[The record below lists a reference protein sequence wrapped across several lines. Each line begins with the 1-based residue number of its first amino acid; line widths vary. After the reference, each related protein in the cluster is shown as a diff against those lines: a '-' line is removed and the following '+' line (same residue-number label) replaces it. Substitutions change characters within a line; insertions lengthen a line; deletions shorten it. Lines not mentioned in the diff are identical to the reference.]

1 MPSGLI
7 CWHFIYSENPKH
19 SVMLP
24 RKAKKADQRHQPVRT
39 QKNRRITK
47 RWRPVQQN
55 SVLYRDEFKAPK
67 KRWELKRQPHP
78 PSYLGWKKLRHAP
91 NSLPSTPCQNH
102 VLTRG
107 YSPLRCSKVTNGMSY
122 VFQKSLSSQAG
133 YRPVILVTGAAA
145 SVVQG

>member
-7 CWHFIYSENPKH
+7 CRHFMYSENPKH

-24 RKAKKADQRHQPVRT
+24 RKAKKPDQRHQPVRT

-55 SVLYRDEFKAPK
+55 SVLYRDEFKALK
-67 KRWELKRQPHP
+67 KRWELKRHTP
-78 PSYLGWKKLRHAP
+78 PSSYLDWKKLRHPP

-107 YSPLRCSKVTNGMSY
+107 CSPLRCSSHQRNVLCFSKKSEQPGWVQTCNPSY
-122 VFQKSLSSQAG
+122 P
-133 YRPVILVTGAAA
+133 RC
-145 SVVQG
+145 